1 MNTPREF
8 DFIVVGGGTA
18 GCIVAA
24 RLASLPSH
32 PTVALIE
39 RGPDDTHEQRA
50 QKIRRW
56 DQMVESEYAVHHQS
70 VEQDRGNSEIDH
82 TRLHILGGCS
92 TANTMISWVPFAG
105 DLQEWEKRGAA
116 GWGPE
121 SFLPYAD
128 RLRTRISVIPSYDQ
142 NPQLSR
148 ILDSASSA
156 LGLDRV
162 TEWNTGN
169 GYKPGAGFFE
179 IGYIPETNQRSSAS
193 NAYRDLITRAQLRG
207 NLTLL
212 TDHRV
217 DQLVLEGARESPT
230 ATAGMGA
237 DEPTCTG
244 VSVTVPSAT
253 DASPT
258 QFDLHA
264 RREVVLS
271 AGAFESPRLL
281 MLSGIGSP
289 DVLESAGVKPK
300 VALPGVGENLQDHAE
315 GLVVW
320 ETREQRGPQSATGWD
335 SGYLWGNEHGPR
347 TDFSDLDPVPEV
359 TTHVPCDPWVEQL
372 ERAGI
377 DLPKNIAGVA
387 PNVSRPS
394 SRGRLWITSEHPDA
408 RMEIDFRYFTDPAG
422 HDEKALIAGVRN
434 ARLLAEQAPFSE
446 DIVREVFPGPGI
458 ESDEQISEAQRAI
471 HQTVYHPCGTCSI
484 GAADDPMAVLDSELQ
499 VRGVRGLR
507 VADASAF
514 PTITSIN
521 PVVTIMMLAERCS
534 ELMSGSIEV
543 PEHY

>member
-320 ETREQRGPQSATGWD
+320 EATRAVPSTRASGWD
-335 SGYLWGNEHGPR
+335 AGAMLTLGDTPGAPDVLMHFPVEAWAVHPENHGYS
-347 TDFSDLDPVPEV
+347 FPERIV
-359 TTHVPCDPWVEQL
+359 S
-372 ERAGI
+372 I
-377 DLPKNIAGVA
+377 A
-387 PNVSRPS
+387 PNVAKPS
-394 SRGRLWITSEHPDA
+394 SRGRVWITSPDPA
-408 RMEIDFRYFTDPAG
+408 VAPCIDYRYFTDAEG
-422 HDEKALIAGVRN
+422 HDESMLLAGVRA
-434 ARLLAEQAPFSE
+434 ARRIAEAEPMASW
-446 DIVREVFPGPGI
+446 VGRELFPGADVVT
-458 ESDEQISEAQRAI
+458 DEELSEVERAN
-471 HQTVYHPCGTCSI
+471 HQTVYHVSCTCKMGSD
-484 GAADDPMAVLDSELQ
+484 DDPMAVLDPQLR
-499 VRGVRGLR
+499 VRGVSRLR
-507 VADASAF
+507 VVDASSM
-514 PTITSIN
+514 PTLTATN
-521 PVVTIMMLAERCS
+521 PVATIMMVAERAAD
-534 ELMSGSIEV
+534 LIRG
-543 PEHY
+543 